1 MTRSGDPS
9 TRTSLRRAGLFVA
22 VGLAIYAVLAVA
34 AERLVVSTGYSN
46 AFFRIETAT
55 KADFDWVVLGAS
67 HAMPLGFGD
76 FNAEMEHT
84 TGLAILNLAAAGAGP
99 LYSRITL
106 EHFLRAHRA
115 RNVLY
120 VLDAF
125 SFQSRQWNEDR
136 LADPKLLARTPL
148 RASIARSFWRAVRD
162 DGVDPRAFVN
172 YATSFAK
179 LNNRERFE
187 RDVWEGEG
195 QFERVARPSTT
206 AVTRRIAYLF
216 PDGIQ
221 EAAAR
226 RYLAELDRLIS
237 AAQGTGASVS
247 ILIMPLPQS
256 FRERLPA
263 DAGFDAA
270 LASLVQ
276 RRGVVFRDF
285 STALPDL
292 KFYFDT
298 DHLNR
303 AGITEFFGSH
313 LQELLTAKATR

>member
-1 MTRSGDPS
+1 MIRNGNTSTRSI
-9 TRTSLRRAGLFVA
+9 LRRLGLFVA
-22 VGLAIYAVLAVA
+22 IGIAIYAALAAA
-34 AERLVVSTGYSN
+34 AEQLASRTGYGN
-46 AFFRIETAT
+46 AFFRIETAA
-55 KADFDWVVLGAS
+55 KRDFDWVILGAS

-76 FNAEMEHT
+76 FNAEMEKA
-84 TGLAILNLAAAGAGP
+84 TGLGILNLAAPGAGP
-99 LYSRITL
+99 LYSRIAL
-106 EHFLRAHRA
+106 EQFLRRHRT

-120 VLDAF
+120 VVDAF

-136 LADPKLLARTPL
+136 VADPKLLARTPL
-148 RASIARSFWRAVRD
+148 RASIAQSLWRAVRD
-162 DGVDPRAFVN
+162 DGVDPRAFLN
-172 YATSFAK
+172 YATNFAK

-206 AVTRRIAYLF
+206 AVTKRIAYLF
-216 PDGIQ
+216 PDGMQ
-221 EAAAR
+221 EMAAR

-237 AAQGTGASVS
+237 AAQDSGAKVSVVV
-247 ILIMPLPQS
+247 MPVPQS

-270 LASLVQ
+270 LESLLG
-276 RRGVVFRDF
+276 RKGVTLRDF
-285 STALPDL
+285 SSALPDL

-303 AGITEFFGSH
+303 AGVAEFFRRH
-313 LQELLTAKATR
+313 LQEVLKTPA